1 MVHYSDG
8 VIVWRCV
15 TLRLVAYSATQFN
28 RGNIMASFSITTT
41 GVSAILS
48 KAQVRALALVDS
60 MDADTLA
67 VVASVGKGATRTLA
81 AAAMASAG
89 FDKLC
94 QGFIAS
100 ECKNVSNFARAIRA
114 ITGQLADSEALPA
127 CPLNHVGFYAYRAD
141 ISAWA
146 RGAYDKKEPSG
157 KTLTARAT
165 VATRVTALI
174 DHVESMRADY
184 IAAQEAQA
192 LQDAGMVETMPA

>member
-1 MVHYSDG
+1 MSKFN
-8 VIVWRCV
+8 
-15 TLRLVAYSATQFN
+15 LVS
-28 RGNIMASFSITTT
+28 T
-41 GVSAILS
+41 GVSSILS
-48 KAQVRALALVDS
+48 KGQVRALALVDS

-114 ITGQLADSEALPA
+114 ITGQLVDSEALPA
-127 CPLNHVGFYAYRAD
+127 CPLGHVGFYAYRAD
-141 ISAWA
+141 VAAWA

-174 DHVESMRADY
+174 DHVENMRSEY
-184 IAAQEAQA
+184 LAAQEAQA
-192 LQDAGMVETMPA
+192 LQDSGMADTIPA